1 MKMTTLHR
9 HFTRAELAEAAQQL
23 LAARRAGDPEAVKRN
38 LFSPER
44 AAQRERIAATIADLM
59 QAVADR
65 RDPGDAEA
73 RWIDSNGSEGATWSE
88 IRDDLAIAFDAAR
101 AAALQPGAPAALEH
115 RALLIGA
122 LASWMQPACP
132 GGTTPLIL
140 LCASI
145 ERQARATA
153 RAAAQLRATAPLP
166 PRPLHRTPQQAALV

>member
-1 MKMTTLHR
+1 MNDLHR

-38 LFSPER
+38 LFTPER

-73 RWIDSNGSEGATWSE
+73 RWIASNGSEGATWSE

-115 RALLIGA
+115 CALLIGA

-132 GGTTPLIL
+132 GGTLPLIL

-145 ERQARATA
+145 ERHARTMAKMV
-153 RAAAQLRATAPLP
+153 AQIRTPAAPLP
-166 PRPLHRTPQQAALV
+166 QRQPPKLARAGGLFG